1 MIPVSAAVLGVG
13 LWTPRF
19 PDPQSWRRG
28 QAVADEAAATP
39 PARLPPKLRRRTSLL
54 IRMVAEVAAQAVEQA
69 GVSPQDIPIVVGSAF
84 GELGTT
90 IEMLDEME
98 ADGALSPMR
107 FHNSVHN
114 SAAGYLSIAHGNRRP
129 ATSLAAGNETV
140 AMVLLEAL
148 GLLAD
153 RGGDVL
159 AIIAD
164 EALPL
169 QLVPTIGTGA
179 VSAALVLRA
188 APGGA
193 TAFAG
198 VPSSQRTLI
207 GPQALALIG
216 DIRQAADPT
225 PAAARTVEVASPS
238 AAILPVIA
246 AIMDAAG
253 QAAASP
259 AVRIELAPAGGPP
272 RWSIAVEGVGRAGG
286 ERT

>member
-188 APGGA
+188 APGGVA
-193 TAFAG
+193 ALAG
-198 VPSSQRTLI
+198 VPPSQR
-207 GPQALALIG
+207 PLALIG
-216 DIRQAADPT
+216 DIRQVADPT

-253 QAAASP
+253 QAASP

-272 RWSIAVEGVGRAGG
+272 RWSIAVEGVGRVGG
-286 ERT
+286 ERS